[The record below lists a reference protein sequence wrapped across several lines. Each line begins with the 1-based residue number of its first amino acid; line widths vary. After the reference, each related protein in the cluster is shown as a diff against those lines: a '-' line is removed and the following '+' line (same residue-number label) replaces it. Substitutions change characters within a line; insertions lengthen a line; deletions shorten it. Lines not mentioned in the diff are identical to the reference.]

1 MSEKDIYFGEV
12 LMNGDVRNGDSVL
25 VKLGGNAS
33 PAMWNKFVETL
44 QQKGAVALRMKVKQ
58 TGKQQ
63 ERHMRQQ
70 EMMAELMQW
79 ALDDMQERAQEGML
93 ILLDDDGNA
102 HTISPMQEDYEES
115 DQPTNPQDKLAQLLR
130 RVEKWAQ
137 QESEKQAAQRGNS

>member
-33 PAMWNKFVETL
+33 PAMWNKFAETL

-137 QESEKQAAQRGNS
+137 QESEKQAVQRGNS